1 MSTVPVLSNT
11 TYEPWAVLMIICL
24 LLCSAEAKQTLW
36 DSERILSAA
45 FYRLEDD
52 SFLSLVSQGFSGVGS
67 TDTESAGPV
76 LPIQTRLPDRGR
88 DSQPR
93 PLSDNTQ
100 LDLLK
105 AKTAKPSEPSSDL
118 SQSPKPSEASA
129 SKAFSPRPEPLRSE
143 LPKPA
148 ESPKP
153 ASSPEKSPNEG
164 AVKGPTPLKGV
175 SQGKD
180 PRLQCVKLSKSITN
194 IALQVSRIRND
205 QKRSETIR
213 NGQKRSETIRNDQKR
228 SETVRNDQKRSETI
242 RNDQRQ

>member
-1 MSTVPVLSNT
+1 MMT
-11 TYEPWAVLMIICL
+11 CL

-45 FYRLEDD
+45 LYRLEDGF
-52 SFLSLVSQGFSGVGS
+52 FLSFVSQGFSGVGS
-67 TDTESAGPV
+67 TDKENAPV
-76 LPIQTRLPDRGR
+76 DI
-88 DSQPR
+88 QPR

-105 AKTAKPSEPSSDL
+105 ANTAKPSEPGSDL

-129 SKAFSPRPEPLRSE
+129 SKAFSPRPESPKSE

-164 AVKGPTPLKGV
+164 AAKGPTPLKGV

-180 PRLQCVKLSKSITN
+180 SRLQRVKLSVTITN
-194 IALQVSRIRND
+194 IALQFSSIRND
-205 QKRSETIR
+205 QKRSETMRHFYSKFAFGFALKSTGRYAGRELNLEDRDWESPSSPSKCRCSITASFCPR
-213 NGQKRSETIRNDQKR
+213 HP
-228 SETVRNDQKRSETI
+228 
-242 RNDQRQ
+242 

>member
-1 MSTVPVLSNT
+1 M
-11 TYEPWAVLMIICL
+11 
-24 LLCSAEAKQTLW
+24 
-36 DSERILSAA
+36 
-45 FYRLEDD
+45 
-52 SFLSLVSQGFSGVGS
+52 
-67 TDTESAGPV
+67 

-105 AKTAKPSEPSSDL
+105 TRTAKPSEPGSDL
-118 SQSPKPSEASA
+118 SQSPKQSEASA
-129 SKAFSPRPEPLRSE
+129 SKAFSPRPESPKSE

-180 PRLQCVKLSKSITN
+180 SRLQCVKLSKSTTN
-194 IALQVSRIRND
+194 IALQVSSIRKD

-213 NGQKRSETIRNDQKR
+213 DNETFLQQICVWILIEKHRSVCWTRAQPR
-228 SETVRNDQKRSETI
+228 R
-242 RNDQRQ
+242 

>member
-1 MSTVPVLSNT
+1 M
-11 TYEPWAVLMIICL
+11 MICL

-45 FYRLEDD
+45 LYRLEDGF
-52 SFLSLVSQGFSGVGS
+52 FLSLLSQGFSGVGS
-67 TDTESAGPV
+67 TDKESAGPV

-93 PLSDNTQ
+93 PLSDSTQ

-105 AKTAKPSEPSSDL
+105 AKAAKPSEPGSDL

-129 SKAFSPRPEPLRSE
+129 SKAFSPRPESPKSE

-164 AVKGPTPLKGV
+164 AAKGPTPLKGV

-180 PRLQCVKLSKSITN
+180 SRLQRVKLSVTITN
-194 IALQVSRIRND
+194 IALQFSSIRND
-205 QKRSETIR
+205 QKRSETTRHFYSKFAFGFALKSTGRYAGRELNLEDRDWQSPSSPSKCKCSITAIFCPR
-213 NGQKRSETIRNDQKR
+213 HP
-228 SETVRNDQKRSETI
+228 
-242 RNDQRQ
+242 

>member
-1 MSTVPVLSNT
+1 M
-11 TYEPWAVLMIICL
+11 MICL
-24 LLCSAEAKQTLW
+24 LLCSAEAKHTLC
-36 DSERILSAA
+36 DSERILSAG
-45 FYRLEDD
+45 FYRLED
-52 SFLSLVSQGFSGVGS
+52 SFFLSLVSQGFSGVGS
-67 TDTESAGPV
+67 TDKESAGPV

-105 AKTAKPSEPSSDL
+105 TRTAKPSEPGSDL

-129 SKAFSPRPEPLRSE
+129 SKAFSPRLESPKSE

-164 AVKGPTPLKGV
+164 AAKGPTPLKGV

-180 PRLQCVKLSKSITN
+180 SRLQCVRLSKSITN
-194 IALQVSRIRND
+194 IALQFSSV
-205 QKRSETIR
+205 
-213 NGQKRSETIRNDQKR
+213 
-228 SETVRNDQKRSETI
+228 

>member
-1 MSTVPVLSNT
+1 M
-11 TYEPWAVLMIICL
+11 MICL
-24 LLCSAEAKQTLW
+24 LLCSAETKQTVC

-45 FYRLEDD
+45 LYRLEDD
-52 SFLSLVSQGFSGVGS
+52 FFLSLVSQGFSGVGS
-67 TDTESAGPV
+67 TDKENAPGGHGSTQGEGPV

-105 AKTAKPSEPSSDL
+105 TRTAKPSEPGSDL

-129 SKAFSPRPEPLRSE
+129 SKAFSPRPEPLKSE

-153 ASSPEKSPNEG
+153 ASLPEKSPSKG
-164 AVKGPTPLKGV
+164 ASKGPAPPKGP
-175 SQGKD
+175 SKGNKGGKGA
-180 PRLQCVKLSKSITN
+180 KSSKSAEAWLHDF
-194 IALQVSRIRND
+194 ALPFFPNSVSTLRGSYGRSKGRCLIRVLTLGRGAFPVNFCI
-205 QKRSETIR
+205 KWLL
-213 NGQKRSETIRNDQKR
+213 
-228 SETVRNDQKRSETI
+228 
-242 RNDQRQ
+242 